1 MGVWIGRKSYARLRQ
16 GLAHVI
22 WRTMDWRKKRRLK
35 WLQYSSTT
43 PAPSSEISS
52 LSCGFPY
59 FIFLNRL
66 CIYVCLGR
74 DYFSASEIRGDY
86 RRLVFYFIYLADMTR
101 NSLPHLHRRYMVRIG
116 GGAGHGI
123 YDVYSREILCGHLS

>member
-1 MGVWIGRKSYARLRQ
+1 M
-16 GLAHVI
+16 
-22 WRTMDWRKKRRLK
+22 
-35 WLQYSSTT
+35 
-43 PAPSSEISS
+43 
-52 LSCGFPY
+52 
-59 FIFLNRL
+59 
-66 CIYVCLGR
+66 CLGR

-101 NSLPHLHRRYMVRIG
+101 SSLPHLHRRYMVRIG